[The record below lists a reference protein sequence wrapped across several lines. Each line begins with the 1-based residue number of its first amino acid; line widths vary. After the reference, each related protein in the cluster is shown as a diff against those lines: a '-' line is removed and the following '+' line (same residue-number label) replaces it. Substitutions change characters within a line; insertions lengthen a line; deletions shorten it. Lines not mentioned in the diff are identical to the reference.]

1 MAGYYNFSMSNNAVE
16 AYENGEMPRSRWTK
30 KEILNTIYND
40 SDIEET
46 KYELLQKM
54 TKSELVDHFLYSS
67 SRHHTSK
74 YYNLTDFYA
83 IDTEAVE
90 EITPEEI
97 KKIISSRVRI
107 KRTAEEKEAEK
118 IRKAAIKAL
127 KEQKA
132 AEKAAEEALKA
143 EKEKLFKYQKHY
155 KSLSGFMRSETVD
168 LDKLREVR
176 KKRIAEKRE
185 ELRQIWERQG
195 YQRGLEELDND
206 NLIDCY
212 IR

>member
-1 MAGYYNFSMSNNAVE
+1 MAGYYNYSMSNNAVE
-16 AYENGEMPRSRWTK
+16 AYENGEMPRSKWTK

-46 KYELLQKM
+46 KYELLRKM
-54 TKSELVDHFLYSS
+54 TVSELVDHFLYLSS
-67 SRHHTSK
+67 WHHTSK
-74 YYNLTDFYA
+74 YYNQTDFYA

-97 KKIISSRVRI
+97 KKIISSLVRI
-107 KRTAEEKEAEK
+107 KKTAEEKEAEK

-132 AEKAAEEALKA
+132 AEKALIE
-143 EKEKLFKYQKHY
+143 EKENLFKYQKHY
-155 KSLSGFMRSETVD
+155 KTLSGFMRSKTVD
-168 LDKLREVR
+168 FDKQREVR
-176 KKRIAEKRE
+176 KKRIAERRE
-185 ELRQIWERQG
+185 ELRQIWEKQG
-195 YQRGLEELDND
+195 YQCGLDLLDND
-206 NLIDCY
+206 DFIESK

>member
-1 MAGYYNFSMSNNAVE
+1 MAGYYNYSMSNNAVE
-16 AYENGEMPRSRWTK
+16 AYENGEMPRSKWTK

-40 SDIEET
+40 CDIEET

-54 TKSELVDHFLYSS
+54 TVSELVDHFLYLSS
-67 SRHHTSK
+67 WHHTSK
-74 YYNLTDFYA
+74 YYNHTSFYA

-107 KRTAEEKEAEK
+107 KKTAEEKEAEK
-118 IRKAAIKAL
+118 IRKEAVKAL

-132 AEKAAEEALKA
+132 AEKAIIA

-155 KSLSGFMRSETVD
+155 KTLSGFMRSKTVD
-168 LDKLREVR
+168 FDKLREVR

-185 ELRQIWERQG
+185 ELRQIWEKQG
-195 YQRGLEELDND
+195 HQRGLDLLDND
-206 NLIDCY
+206 GFIESY